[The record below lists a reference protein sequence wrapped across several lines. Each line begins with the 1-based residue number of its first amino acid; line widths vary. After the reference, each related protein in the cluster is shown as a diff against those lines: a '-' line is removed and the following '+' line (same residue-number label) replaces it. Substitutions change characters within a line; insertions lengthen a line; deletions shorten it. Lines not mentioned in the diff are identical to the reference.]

1 MLQRKEEPG
10 FLYMF
15 ILNRSLTLRLG
26 KEKSIKRFAVFG
38 DSQNDFYSPLAFK
51 GGKLFKEPI
60 APNFRHRKFS
70 TPDSVWLGFHVPF
83 RTGSCCKFCC

>member
-10 FLYMF
+10 FLYMS

-38 DSQNDFYSPLAFK
+38 DSQNDFYSPLHLRGESCSKNPLHLIFDTQN
-51 GGKLFKEPI
+51 
-60 APNFRHRKFS
+60 APG
-70 TPDSVWLGFHVPF
+70 SVWLGFHVPF

>member
-10 FLYMF
+10 FLYMS

-60 APNFRHRKFS
+60 APYFRH
-70 TPDSVWLGFHVPF
+70 TECPWLCLVRVPCSISH
-83 RTGSCCKFCC
+83 RQLL